1 MSVDPLGLP
10 AKSFELWLKVA
21 QAADIVHPGVGL
33 ELVVIDDD
41 RQLVEAF
48 MNRRLQGL
56 PELPF
61 LELAV
66 SREDKHAPLFSLEP
80 VRQDHAACLGDP
92 HSEGARVGGNVR
104 RADIGM
110 PGKAVEP
117 PELMNPAELEEPQA
131 QEHAVAAGDIVAFRG
146 EVNVPKLAAPCLSSR
161 ACLSRRASLGP
172 HAV

>member
-1 MSVDPLGLP
+1 VSVDPLGLP
-10 AKSFELWLKVA
+10 AISFELWLKVA

-66 SREDKHAPLFSLEP
+66 SREDNVIIVYSAKP
-80 VRQDHAACLGDP
+80 V
-92 HSEGARVGGNVR
+92 S
-104 RADIGM
+104 
-110 PGKAVEP
+110 
-117 PELMNPAELEEPQA
+117 
-131 QEHAVAAGDIVAFRG
+131 
-146 EVNVPKLAAPCLSSR
+146 
-161 ACLSRRASLGP
+161 
-172 HAV
+172 